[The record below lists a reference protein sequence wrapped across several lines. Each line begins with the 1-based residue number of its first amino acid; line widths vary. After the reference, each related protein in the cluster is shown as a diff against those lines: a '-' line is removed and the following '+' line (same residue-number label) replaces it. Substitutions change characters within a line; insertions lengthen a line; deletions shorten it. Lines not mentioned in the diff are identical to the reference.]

1 MATRATV
8 SPGPLRVRIRVSPTT
23 ATNGHALPGNVVA
36 LCLESLNDGI
46 ATAYCVAKQRR
57 RTVERLA
64 DFVLRYRR
72 WVLVFWGLVLIAGI
86 LLAGRTT
93 SRLTIDFSLPG
104 QPGTETAHQIKAL
117 LGNGGDTS
125 PYLVSVTLPP
135 GSQVAGNEAAVGR
148 TFAAVEQRVADVR
161 VIDEANTGDKAFRTS
176 DGRTAYAIVFY
187 RFNPSPTAGLQTDA
201 IRAAASAGA
210 PAGSTIGVTGEDA
223 LAVGDSTGG
232 PGVVAETL
240 LGALG
245 ALIVLAFVFASFLA
259 LLPLAVAAVSILA
272 TFLMLLPITYLT
284 DVSFIVEFLI
294 ALIGLGVAIDYS
306 LLLVTRWREERDHG
320 RENHAAVKVAM
331 QTAGHAVLFSGVTV
345 AIGLLALIVLP
356 VPFMRSMGYG
366 GALIPLASVATTLTL
381 TPAILGGIGPRV
393 DWPKLRREN
402 RASRFWSGWAALVVR
417 RRWVAAG
424 AALVALF
431 ALISVFLG
439 IKIGLASSTSLAKSG
454 PAYEALHT
462 LERGGVSTGSLTPME
477 VLVRSDQADQ
487 AVARLAD
494 VAGVE
499 HVLRS
504 TAPSSNRAGQTV
516 LIVVPE
522 SETVNSHS
530 IAVVKRVKSAV
541 SGMPGVLGVTG
552 VGAAQI
558 DFLHAVYGNFPLMI
572 FLIAL
577 LTYLFLMRA
586 FRSLLLP
593 LKAVLLNLI
602 SLAATLGLMVL
613 FWQDGYGSTA
623 IFGIQ
628 GTGAVTF
635 WIPLMVF
642 AFLFGLSM
650 DYEVF
655 ILSRIR
661 EEYDSAR
668 STDAAVIE
676 GVGRTGRLVTSAA
689 LILFLAFAALASG
702 PGTDLKTLATGL
714 GIGIL
719 LDATIV
725 RALLVPSL
733 VSLFGSWNWWLPAR
747 LARVLRVEPSY
758 PHPEHDQPRE
768 PVPAAS

>member
-1 MATRATV
+1 V
-8 SPGPLRVRIRVSPTT
+8 G
-23 ATNGHALPGNVVA
+23 
-36 LCLESLNDGI
+36 
-46 ATAYCVAKQRR
+46 
-57 RTVERLA
+57 RLA
-64 DFVLRYRR
+64 DFVLRHRR
-72 WVLVFWGLVLIAGI
+72 WVLAFWVVVLIAGI
-86 LLAGRTT
+86 ALAGKTT
-93 SRLTIDFSLPG
+93 SRLTVDFSLPG

-117 LGNGGDTS
+117 LGNGGDTN
-125 PYLVSVTLPP
+125 PYLVSVTVPP
-135 GSQVAGNEAAVGR
+135 GQQLAGNSDAVGKVF
-148 TFAAVEQRVADVR
+148 TAVEQQVPNVR
-161 VIDEANTGDKAFRTS
+161 VIDEANTGDKAFRTT
-176 DGRTAYAIVFY
+176 DGRTGYAILFY
-187 RFNPSPTAGLQTDA
+187 RFNPSPTATLQTEA
-201 IRAAASAGA
+201 IRAAATAAA

-320 RENHAAVKVAM
+320 RENDEAVRVAM

-393 DWPKLRREN
+393 DWPKLRHEN
-402 RASRFWSGWAALVVR
+402 RASRFWSRWAALVVR
-417 RRWVAAG
+417 RRWLAAG
-424 AALVALF
+424 TALVALF
-431 ALISVFLG
+431 ALIGVFLG
-439 IKIGLASSTSLAKSG
+439 IKIGLASSSSLAKSG
-454 PAYEALHT
+454 PAYQALQT

-477 VLVRSDQADQ
+477 VLVRSDQAQ
-487 AVARLAD
+487 QVATRISGVPG
-494 VAGVE
+494 VA
-499 HVLRS
+499 HVFLS
-504 TAPSSNRAGQTV
+504 DAPSNSRAGRTV
-516 LIVVPE
+516 VVAVPE
-522 SETVNSHS
+522 SETVNSQS
-530 IAVVKRVKSAV
+530 IGVVKRVKSAV
-541 SGMPGVLGVTG
+541 DGMPGVVGVAG

-558 DFLHAVYGNFPLMI
+558 DFLHAVYGNFPLML

-577 LTYLFLMRA
+577 LTYILLARA
-586 FRSLLLP
+586 FRSMLLP
-593 LKAVLLNLI
+593 LKAVLLNI
-602 SLAATLGLMVL
+602 VSLAATLGLMVL
-613 FWQDGYGSTA
+613 FWQDGHGSMA
-623 IFGIQ
+623 IFGIE

-661 EEYDSAR
+661 EEYDAAR

-714 GIGIL
+714 GFGIL

-733 VSLFGSWNWWLPAR
+733 VSLFGSWNWWLPDGIAR
-747 LARVLRVEPSY
+747 ILRVEPSH
-758 PHPEHDQPRE
+758 PHAERREPRE
-768 PVPAAS
+768 PVAAAT

>member
-1 MATRATV
+1 MR
-8 SPGPLRVRIRVSPTT
+8 
-23 ATNGHALPGNVVA
+23 
-36 LCLESLNDGI
+36 
-46 ATAYCVAKQRR
+46 Q
-57 RTVERLA
+57 LA
-64 DFVLRYRR
+64 EFVLRHRR
-72 WVLVFWGLVLIAGI
+72 WVIAFWGLVFVAGVA
-86 LLAGRTT
+86 LSGKTT
-93 SRLTIDFSLPG
+93 SRLTVDFSLPG
-104 QPGTETAHQIKAL
+104 QPGTKTAHQIKDV
-117 LGNGGDTS
+117 LGNGGDTN
-125 PYLVSVTLPP
+125 PYLVSVTLPA
-135 GSQVAGNEAAVGR
+135 SQQVTGNEAAIARVF
-148 TFAAVEQRVADVR
+148 TAVEHAVPNVR
-161 VIDEANTGDKAFRTS
+161 VLDEANTGDKAFRTPDDRS
-176 DGRTAYAIVFY
+176 AYAMVFY
-187 RFNPSPTAGLQTDA
+187 RFDPSPTAKLQTDA
-201 IRAAASAGA
+201 LRAAATAVA
-210 PAGSTIGVTGEDA
+210 PPGSTIGVTGEDA
-223 LAVGDSTGG
+223 LAVGDSSGG
-232 PGVVAETL
+232 PGVLGETL

-259 LLPLAVAAVSILA
+259 FLPLVVAAVSILA

-320 RENHAAVKVAM
+320 RDNHDAVVVAM
-331 QTAGHAVLFSGVTV
+331 QTAGKAVVFSGVTV
-345 AIGLLALIVLP
+345 AIGLIALVVLP

-366 GALIPLASVATTLTL
+366 GALIPLASVLSTLTL

-393 DWPKLRREN
+393 DWPKLRHEN
-402 RASRFWSGWAALVVR
+402 RASRFWSRWATLVVR

-424 AALVALF
+424 GALIALF
-431 ALISVFLG
+431 ALVGVFLG
-439 IKIGLASSTSLAKSG
+439 IRIGLASSSSLAKSG
-454 PAYEALHT
+454 PAYEALQT
-462 LERGGVSTGSLTPME
+462 LEKGGVSTGTLTPME
-477 VLVRSDQADQ
+477 VLVSSGQARNTADQ
-487 AVARLAD
+487 IAKVQ
-494 VAGVE
+494 GVS
-499 HVLRS
+499 HVYIS
-504 TAPSSNRAGQTV
+504 TDPSSNRNGQTALV
-516 LIVVPE
+516 VVPAT
-522 SETVNSHS
+522 ETVNSQS

-541 SGMPGVLGVTG
+541 EGLPGVVGVAG

-558 DFLHAVYGNFPLMI
+558 DFLHAVYGNFPLML
-572 FLIAL
+572 LIIAV
-577 LTYLFLMRA
+577 LTYVLLVRA

-613 FWQDGYGSTA
+613 FWQDGHGSNA
-623 IFGIQ
+623 IFGIA

-661 EEYDSAR
+661 EEYDAAR
-668 STDAAVIE
+668 STNAAVIE

-714 GIGIL
+714 GFGIL

-733 VSLFGSWNWWLPAR
+733 VSLFGSWNWVLPASI
-747 LARVLRVEPSY
+747 AKILRVEPSY
-758 PHPEHDQPRE
+758 PHPEQDEPSE
-768 PVPAAS
+768 PVAAAAPA